1 MVCDSMHM
9 VPPNVLL
16 PPPPQELQ
24 DWQRR
29 RRLGLVDVPA
39 RSPVGESPVGASPV
53 GDSPVAA
60 SPVVKSPV
68 EGGDPV
74 PLLEPAT
81 PGHGGLTTAGGARA
95 EAEQAEVLGYPL
107 VAGVMINGMGLVV
120 GRYGRIL
127 RTTDGGITWT
137 KIDSPTTA
145 HLHGLSFNHEN
156 THSGED
162 YDSVE
167 ENTGWAV
174 GDRGT
179 ILQTDDRGLTW
190 REITNDVL
198 KEMKEGG
205 GAGGG
210 ANF

>member
-39 RSPVGESPVGASPV
+39 RSPVGESPAGE
-53 GDSPVAA
+53 

-68 EGGDPV
+68 EEGGDPV

-81 PGHGGLTTAGGARA
+81 PGHGGGASGLTTAGGARA

-107 VAGVMINGMGLVV
+107 VVMRSLVEQVYTWVQRHHTGHVDWSCVASRMRPRLTLTLTLTLILTLNLTLTLTCERAATACAARTRPCTWLGL
-120 GRYGRIL
+120 G
-127 RTTDGGITWT
+127 
-137 KIDSPTTA
+137 
-145 HLHGLSFNHEN
+145 
-156 THSGED
+156 
-162 YDSVE
+162 
-167 ENTGWAV
+167 
-174 GDRGT
+174 
-179 ILQTDDRGLTW
+179 
-190 REITNDVL
+190 
-198 KEMKEGG
+198 
-205 GAGGG
+205 
-210 ANF
+210 

>member
-1 MVCDSMHM
+1 M
-9 VPPNVLL
+9 
-16 PPPPQELQ
+16 
-24 DWQRR
+24 
-29 RRLGLVDVPA
+29 
-39 RSPVGESPVGASPV
+39 
-53 GDSPVAA
+53 
-60 SPVVKSPV
+60 
-68 EGGDPV
+68 
-74 PLLEPAT
+74 
-81 PGHGGLTTAGGARA
+81 
-95 EAEQAEVLGYPL
+95 LGYPL

-190 REITNDVL
+190 REITNDVISSLGTNSL
-198 KEMKEGG
+198 KN
-205 GAGGG
+205 GAPSRRKPRPLPCPPTASRVILRPLHPRRAADRDQPACGQAPQARQNCADHHRRHRARADGDDRRRQ
-210 ANF
+210 ALDPALRPVRHH